1 MAAVLAISTAAACSN
16 PEQAKREHF
25 DNANR
30 FMEAGKTQEA
40 ILEYRNALQEDPRYG
55 EARLKLAEAYQAV
68 GNFNQARREFIRAAD
83 LLPQDTVAQVQAS
96 RYLLLAGQF
105 EDARTR
111 IQLVIDRDPTN
122 VDAQM
127 IMGRALVG
135 LKDLEGAVREIEEAI
150 KLDPNRATTYSS
162 LAAVQYAQGDRARA
176 KASFE
181 KAVEVDPR
189 SMQAHLAL
197 AYFRWMTGDTVG
209 AEDTFKGAIA
219 IDPKD
224 TLANRMIIAFY
235 VSSNRAEQAEPYL
248 KQLASGGAVQPALG
262 LADYYRSLGRS
273 SEAAAILQPLTSNP
287 QAQSAA
293 EIRLAAMAYNSK
305 DTARAHALIDTVIK
319 REPSNVQAL
328 LAKAEWLAREGKVQ
342 DALTRAQAAVKSDP
356 QSAPAHFALGL
367 LHDRL
372 RNRKEAVAAFTEVI
386 RLNPRATAAQLNL
399 SRLSLYEGSPDRAVT
414 FAEAAL
420 TNAPGNPAARASL
433 VQGLLARGDTSRAE
447 QELAPLLK
455 QYPQVGQ
462 IHALNAALKVQR
474 KELPAAR
481 AAYEKALSLSPTL
494 FEAFVGL
501 TRLDLAED
509 KIAQARSRVDAR
521 VAADPDNTLLQV
533 LAADVYRRQRDFP
546 KAEATLRKV
555 IQTEPGLS
563 TAYGMLAE
571 VLLASGKLDAA
582 RIEFDQMAQ
591 RDPKNIA
598 AQTMA
603 AMIVDSQRKTADAKK
618 RYEAIVASDPSAAV
632 AANNLAWMYAEEG
645 ARLDDALRLAQG
657 AAARL
662 PNNAEIQDTIGW
674 IYYKKELPALA
685 VSAFQRSIEQAPEN
699 PLYHKHLAMAQWKAG
714 NAEGAR
720 QAAQQAIKLRP
731 DYADAQTILAATK
744 G

>member
-1 MAAVLAISTAAACSN
+1 MAVGFAVSMAAACSN

-55 EARLKLAEAYQAV
+55 EARLRLAQAYQTA

-83 LLPQDTVAQVQAS
+83 LMPQNTVAQVQAS
-96 RYLLLAGQF
+96 RYLVAAGQF

-150 KLDPNRATTYSS
+150 KLDPNRATTYST
-162 LAAVQYAQGDRARA
+162 LAAVQYAQGDRVRA

-189 SMQAHLAL
+189 SMQARLAL
-197 AYFRWMTGDTVG
+197 AYFRWMTGDMVG
-209 AEDTFKGAIA
+209 AEETFKGAIA

-224 TLANRMIIAFY
+224 TLANRMISAFY
-235 VSSNRAEQAEPYL
+235 VSSNRAAQAEPYL

-287 QAQSAA
+287 QAQSEA
-293 EIRLAAMAYNSK
+293 EIRLAAMAYGAK
-305 DTARAHALIDTVIK
+305 DTARAHGLIDTVLK
-319 REPSNVQAL
+319 REPNNVQAL
-328 LAKAEWLAREGKVQ
+328 LAKAEWLAREGKPQ
-342 DALTRAQAAVKSDP
+342 DALTRVQAAVKSDP
-356 QSAPAHFALGL
+356 QSAPAQFALGL
-367 LHDRL
+367 LQERL
-372 RNRKEAVAAFTEVI
+372 RNRKEAIAAFTEVI
-386 RLNPRATAAQLNL
+386 RLNPRAAAAQVNL
-399 SRLSLYEGSPDRAVT
+399 SRLSLFEGAPDRAVS

-420 TNAPGNPAARASL
+420 VSAPRNPAARLSL
-433 VQGLLARGDTSRAE
+433 VQGLLAKGDTARAE
-447 QELAPLLK
+447 QELASLLK
-455 QYPQVGQ
+455 QFPNEGYV
-462 IHALNAALKVQR
+462 HAMKGALHVQR
-474 KELPAAR
+474 KELAAAR
-481 AAYEKALSLSPTL
+481 AAYEKAQSLSPTL
-494 FEAFVGL
+494 FEALVGL
-501 TRLDLAED
+501 TRLDLAEN
-509 KIAQARSRVDAR
+509 KIAQARTRIDAR
-521 VAADPDNTLLQV
+521 LAADPNDTGLQV

-546 KAEATLRKV
+546 KAEATLRKA
-555 IQTEPGLS
+555 IQAEPGLS
-563 TAYGMLAE
+563 SAYGMLAE
-571 VLLASGKLDAA
+571 VLLVSGKLDAA
-582 RIEFDQMAQ
+582 RTEFDQMAQ

-603 AMIVDSQRKTADAKK
+603 AMIVHSQNKTGDAKK
-618 RYEAIVASDPSAAV
+618 RYEAIVAADSSAAV
-632 AANNLAWMYAEEG
+632 AANNLAWLYAEEG
-645 ARLDDALRLAQG
+645 ERLDDALRLAQN

-699 PLYHKHLAMAQWKAG
+699 PLYHYHLALAQSRAG
-714 NAEGAR
+714 NASGAR

-731 DYADAQTILAATK
+731 DYPEAQKLLAQTK